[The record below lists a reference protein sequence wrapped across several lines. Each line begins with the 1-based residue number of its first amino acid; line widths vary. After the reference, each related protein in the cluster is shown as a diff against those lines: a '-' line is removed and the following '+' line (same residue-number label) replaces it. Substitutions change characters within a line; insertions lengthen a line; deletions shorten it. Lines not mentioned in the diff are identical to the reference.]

1 MKSNK
6 INKITGLI
14 THNFGL
20 KLLAVIVSCG
30 LWFAVDNINDPVTR
44 KLFTNIPVEIV
55 NENKITSEGK
65 VYEIIDNTSTTNV
78 WVRGKSSILKDITR
92 DDIRAEADMA
102 ELTFMNTVGIKI
114 SSARNNSELEFT
126 SSVENVKLSIE
137 DVKRGEQPILTATSG
152 EPAEGYI
159 VSGISP
165 SQNVVRYSGPESLIN
180 QIDHAEAVVNV
191 NGYSSDVITSG
202 EIKLYDADDN
212 EIRSSSIKLNISAVN
227 ITVTILPTKEV
238 PLDFVTSDSPAS
250 GYVVSR
256 EEPVSVP
263 ETVTIAGRKN
273 VLDGITKITIADSAL
288 SLKDKTEDFTTII
301 DIRKYLPANTQ
312 FADSEFSGN
321 VSVTIGIEALVT
333 RELEIPAR
341 NFAADIIPEGLNLTL
356 REVGGEDPQPYR
368 IRISGTQAAVDAVN
382 EEEIIGV
389 VDMDALLQS
398 TGLEE
403 WQAGTYTGELRFN
416 LPEDVTLEGTCRMTV
431 ILENPEDDS
440 ENAE

>member
-30 LWFAVDNINDPVTR
+30 LWFVVDNINDPVTS

-65 VYEIIDNTSTTNV
+65 VYEIIDNTNTTNV

-137 DVKRGEQPILTATSG
+137 DIRRGEKPILTATSG

-159 VSGISP
+159 VSGITP
-165 SQNVVRYSGPESLIN
+165 SQNVVRFSGPESLIKE
-180 QIDHAEAVVNV
+180 IDHAEAVVNV

-202 EIKLYDADDN
+202 EIKLYDADNN
-212 EIRSSSIKLNISAVN
+212 EIKSSSVKMNVSAVN
-227 ITVTILPTKEV
+227 ITVTILPTKEI
-238 PLDFVTSDSPAS
+238 PLDFVTSDSPAP
-250 GYVVSR
+250 GYVMSGR
-256 EEPVSVP
+256 DLISVP
-263 ETVTIAGRKN
+263 ETVTIAGRKS
-273 VLDGITKITIADSAL
+273 VLDGITKLTIADSAL
-288 SLKDKTEDFTTII
+288 SLRDKTEDFTTII
-301 DIRKYLPANTQ
+301 NIQKYLPANTQ

-341 NFAADIIPEGLNLTL
+341 NFAATAPEGLNLTL
-356 REVGGEDPQPYR
+356 REFDNENPQPYR
-368 IRISGTQAAVDAVN
+368 IRISGTQDAVDAVN
-382 EEEIIGV
+382 AEDVIGV

-398 TGLEE
+398 LGLEQ
-403 WQAGTYTGELRFN
+403 WQAGSYIGELRFN
-416 LPEDVTLEGTCRMTV
+416 LPDNVTLEGTYRMTIV
-431 ILENPEDDS
+431 LEDPQDNVDIE
-440 ENAE
+440 